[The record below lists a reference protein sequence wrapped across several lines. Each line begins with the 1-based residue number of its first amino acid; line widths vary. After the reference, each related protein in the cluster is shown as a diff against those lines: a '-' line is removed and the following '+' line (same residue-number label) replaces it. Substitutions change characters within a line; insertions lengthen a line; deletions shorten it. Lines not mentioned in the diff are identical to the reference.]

1 MGFKEQVAADN
12 AVFLN
17 PEEFADKHTVRYD
30 CETFY
35 DIPVVLEQLKESDRT
50 VIQSD
55 HAEGIYK
62 VSAKAYLAQKDIDG
76 AFPERGCIFEI
87 DNGEALGETFFDK
100 YKIVTSS
107 VEMGMIILELERYD
121 E

>member
-1 MGFKEQVAADN
+1 MGFKAQVERDN

-17 PEEFADKHTVRYD
+17 CEEFADTHTVRYD
-30 CETFY
+30 GDVFEN
-35 DIPVVLEQLKESDRT
+35 IPVVIEQLKESDRT

-62 VSAKAYLAQKDIDG
+62 VSAKAYLSQKDIDG
-76 AFPERGCIFEI
+76 TFPERGQIFEI
-87 DNGEALGETFFDK
+87 DNGEALGAAFFDK

-107 VEMGMIILELERYD
+107 VEMGMVILELERYD

>member
-1 MGFKEQVAADN
+1 MGFKAQVEADN

-17 PEEFADKHTVRYD
+17 CNEFADIHTVKYD
-30 CETFY
+30 GEIFE
-35 DIPVVLEQLKESDRT
+35 DIPVVIEQLMESDRP

-55 HAEGIYK
+55 HAEGVYK
-62 VSAKAYLAQKDIDG
+62 ISAKVYLAQKDIGG
-76 AFPERGCIFEI
+76 AFPERGCLFEI
-87 DNGEALGETFFDK
+87 DNGEALGVAFYDK

-107 VEMGMIILELERYD
+107 VEIGMVILELERYD